1 MSKCPRLDDY
11 DLRRAINMWWRKF
24 DTAQIAEK
32 LDVEE
37 ASVANSLHHWRED
50 ERKKRMRAA

>member
-1 MSKCPRLDDY
+1 MSEFPRLDAY

-24 DTAQIAEK
+24 NTADIAEK

-37 ASVANSLHHWRED
+37 AAVANSLADWRE
-50 ERKKRMRAA
+50 ERRKARAA

>member
-37 ASVANSLHHWRED
+37 AAVANSLAAWRNE
-50 ERKKRMRAA
+50 EYLKRRAAA